1 MVTINFYV
9 GHNALATLTRHRC
22 RFLAMCLSCP
32 CDCKKLAYFPYSSTP
47 PSSETVH
54 SSTILE
60 YWIPLYSISPNLVLA
75 LPQCCYAFWQKQCF
89 QNIRT
94 IRRPWYSTPYPRL
107 RTSVLLVFIFSLT
120 LPASFSKSRA
130 VRSTFWFVER
140 SSRCYQGSR
149 GKMT

>member
-1 MVTINFYV
+1 MRRKTVIYMVTINFYV

-60 YWIPLYSISPNLVLA
+60 YWIPQFSSCPSSMLLRLLAETMLPKYSN
-75 LPQCCYAFWQKQCF
+75 
-89 QNIRT
+89 
-94 IRRPWYSTPYPRL
+94 YSTPLIFYPIPQTENFGFAGIYL
-107 RTSVLLVFIFSLT
+107 QSDSACLLLQIQ
-120 LPASFSKSRA
+120 SR
-130 VRSTFWFVER
+130 
-140 SSRCYQGSR
+140 
-149 GKMT
+149 